1 MHEHHGEIPQPTV
14 SQAWYQLGVLV
25 IDGSAS
31 MTEPYAE
38 GHEMSLAGGS
48 APNKAEATDD
58 ATRKF
63 IERMRSGRNAPNF
76 GLAVVYFNQNVT
88 HERPPM
94 KMLDLDPGAS
104 YNPTTYGT
112 GGTAIHTGL
121 DAAARII
128 ERFRQEGAALEV
140 PLSQVVVVMSD
151 GEENSDL
158 GMVRAAADRIKAL
171 PETKLCSC
179 LFATRGQGAPGEP
192 LLQEI
197 ATGLQ
202 FYQRIYDT
210 EALRKFFE
218 ASVTTVGRELAR
230 PVE

>member
-1 MHEHHGEIPQPTV
+1 MHKHHGEIPQPTV

-31 MTEPYAE
+31 MTEMYGE
-38 GHEMSLAGGS
+38 DHEVTLAGG
-48 APNKAEATDD
+48 AARTKAEATDD

-63 IERMRSGRNAPNF
+63 VDRMRGGRNAPNF
-76 GLAVVYFNQNVT
+76 GLAVVYFNDNVT
-88 HERPPM
+88 HERQPM
-94 KMLDLDPGAS
+94 KMLDLDPAAS

-151 GEENSDL
+151 GEDNRDP
-158 GMVRAAADRIKAL
+158 AAAQAAANRIKAL

-179 LFATRGQGAPGEP
+179 LFATRGGGAPGEP
-192 LLQEI
+192 LLQGM

-218 ASVTTVGRELAR
+218 ASVTTVGRELVR